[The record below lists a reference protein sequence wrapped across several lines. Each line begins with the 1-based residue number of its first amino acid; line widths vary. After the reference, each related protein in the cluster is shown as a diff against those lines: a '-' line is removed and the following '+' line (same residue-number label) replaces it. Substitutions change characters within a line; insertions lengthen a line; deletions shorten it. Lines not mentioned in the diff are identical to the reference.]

1 MEKKTDNIIEI
12 KNEEENK
19 MDNAEKVEE
28 TNKIEITIK
37 NQKNENG
44 FEGKSET
51 DEEKN
56 KKFIPTTKNSSLNP
70 ELFSLSYISEYKCK
84 LCGLIP
90 SPETANEIICC
101 GVLYCNECLQ
111 KLISTKEEKM
121 ECPICKSNDMK
132 YRKIKDE
139 NKIFYKV
146 LKNLNIKCPYKCEW
160 EGIWSDLEKHLNEC
174 KFGVRYCKYKSI
186 GCEFYDENKKVIE
199 HELNNDKNHLEMAIK
214 YIKDNNIVKKKVKF
228 VLGDKVKA
236 SCHPHIMT
244 YMTSWDWYC
253 DGRKLP
259 HGCYSINYSFG
270 RDKPR
275 YRCHQCDF
283 DLCDKCIV
291 KYV

>member
-1 MEKKTDNIIEI
+1 MEKKTDNSIEI
-12 KNEEENK
+12 KNEEKNK
-19 MDNAEKVEE
+19 IDNAEKKEE
-28 TNKIEITIK
+28 TNKIEINIE

-44 FEGKSET
+44 VEGKSET

-101 GVLYCNECLQ
+101 GILYCDECLQ
-111 KLISTKEEKM
+111 KLISTKDEKM
-121 ECPICKSNDMK
+121 ECPICKSNDILH
-132 YRKIKDE
+132 RKIKDG

-160 EGIWSDLEKHLNEC
+160 KGIWSDLESHLNEC
-174 KFGVRYCKYKSI
+174 KYGVRYCKYKSI

-236 SCHPHIMT
+236 SCHPHLMT
-244 YMTSWDWYC
+244 YMTSWSWNC

>member
-1 MEKKTDNIIEI
+1 MEKKTDNSIEI
-12 KNEEENK
+12 KNEDKNK
-19 MDNAEKVEE
+19 MDNAEKIEE
-28 TNKIEITIK
+28 TNKTEITIE

-44 FEGKSET
+44 VEVKSET
-51 DEEKN
+51 NEEKN
-56 KKFIPTTKNSSLNP
+56 KKFILTTKNSSLNP
-70 ELFSLSYISEYKCK
+70 ELFSLSNISEYKCK
-84 LCGLIP
+84 QCGLIP
-90 SPETANEIICC
+90 SPETANEIKCC
-101 GVLYCNECLQ
+101 GILYCDECLQ
-111 KLISTKEEKM
+111 KLISTKDEKM
-121 ECPICKSNDMK
+121 ECPICKSNDILH
-132 YRKIKDE
+132 RKIKDG

-160 EGIWSDLEKHLNEC
+160 KGIWSDLENHLNEC
-174 KFGVRYCKYKSI
+174 KYGVRYCKYKSI

-199 HELNNDKNHLEMAIK
+199 HELNNDKNHLEMALK

-236 SCHPHIMT
+236 SCHPHLMT
-244 YMTSWDWYC
+244 YMTSWSWNC

-259 HGCYSINYSFG
+259 NGCYSINYSFG

>member
-1 MEKKTDNIIEI
+1 MEKKTDNSIEI
-12 KNEEENK
+12 KNEEKNK
-19 MDNAEKVEE
+19 IDNAEKIEE
-28 TNKIEITIK
+28 TNKTEITIE

-44 FEGKSET
+44 VEGKSET
-51 DEEKN
+51 DEGKN
-56 KKFIPTTKNSSLNP
+56 KKFIPITKNSSLNP
-70 ELFSLSYISEYKCK
+70 ELFSLSYISEYQCK

-101 GVLYCNECLQ
+101 GILYCDECLQ
-111 KLISTKEEKM
+111 KLISTKDEKM
-121 ECPICKSNDMK
+121 ECPICKSNDIL
-132 YRKIKDE
+132 YRKIKDG

-160 EGIWSDLEKHLNEC
+160 EGIWS
-174 KFGVRYCKYKSI
+174 G
-186 GCEFYDENKKVIE
+186 EFYDENKKVIE
-199 HELNNDKNHLEMAIK
+199 HELNNDKNHLEMSLK

-244 YMTSWDWYC
+244 YMISWYWNC

-270 RDKPR
+270 KDKPR
-275 YRCHQCDF
+275 YRCVQCDF

>member
-1 MEKKTDNIIEI
+1 
-12 KNEEENK
+12 
-19 MDNAEKVEE
+19 
-28 TNKIEITIK
+28 
-37 NQKNENG
+37 
-44 FEGKSET
+44 
-51 DEEKN
+51 
-56 KKFIPTTKNSSLNP
+56 
-70 ELFSLSYISEYKCK
+70 
-84 LCGLIP
+84 
-90 SPETANEIICC
+90 
-101 GVLYCNECLQ
+101 
-111 KLISTKEEKM
+111 M
-121 ECPICKSNDMK
+121 ECPICKSNDIK
-132 YRKIKDE
+132 YRNIKDK

-160 EGIWSDLEKHLNEC
+160 KGIWSDLEKHLNEC
-174 KFGVRYCKYKSI
+174 KYGMRYCKYNSI
-186 GCEFYDENKKVIE
+186 GCDFYDENKKVIE

-244 YMTSWDWYC
+244 YMTSLDWYC